1 MKTDATYTVF
11 AGFTHVASGDLK
23 SVLARAREYLDRENR
38 RPLLFFDDRKGT
50 PVDFD
55 LRGSLDEVLRNAEPP
70 EPKRGPGRPRL
81 GVVCGEVCLLPRHWE
96 WLERQSRSA
105 SATLR
110 RLVES
115 ARKNE
120 SQRDRLKQTV
130 EAAGRF
136 MWFIAGD
143 LEGFEEASRALHAQR
158 WQELESRIADWPLD
172 VKGHLQAMLR
182 PARDAEQHGRADDM
196 TDPGAG
202 EEDL

>member
-1 MKTDATYTVF
+1 MKLEATYTVF
-11 AGFTHVASGDLK
+11 AGFTHIASGDLK
-23 SVLARAREYLDRENR
+23 SVLTRAREYLDRESPE
-38 RPLLFFDDRKGT
+38 PLLFFDDRKGT

-70 EPKRGPGRPRL
+70 EPKRGPGRPKL

-120 SQRDRLKQTV
+120 SGRDRLKQAV
-130 EAAGRF
+130 QAAGRF

-143 LEGFEEASRALHAQR
+143 LEGFEEASRALYAGR
-158 WQELESRIADWPLD
+158 WQELESRIGAWPRD
-172 VKGHLQAMLR
+172 VKSHLQEMLG
-182 PARDAEQHGRADDM
+182 PARDAEQPGRSDD
-196 TDPGAG
+196 TADPGAG
-202 EEDL
+202 KEGL